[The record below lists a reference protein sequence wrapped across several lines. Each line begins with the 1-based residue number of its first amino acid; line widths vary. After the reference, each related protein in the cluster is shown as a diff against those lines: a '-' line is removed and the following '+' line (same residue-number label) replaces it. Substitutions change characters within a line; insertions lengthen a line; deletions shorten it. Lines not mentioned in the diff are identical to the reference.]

1 MKVPTTSVGPFAFLL
16 IPEAEMAEDRS
27 VDYELLGAQ
36 LRALLKDETDALANS
51 ANFVGVVYNA
61 LPEINWL
68 GIYVMRDNELVLGPF
83 QGNPACVRIPIGQGI
98 CGTAARD
105 RTTLRI
111 ADVQEFDGHIVCDP
125 ASRSEIV
132 VPLISNGRVLGVLDI
147 DSPQKGRFSEQD
159 QQGIESLC
167 EEFIR
172 SIETCATF
180 GFI

>member
-1 MKVPTTSVGPFAFLL
+1 
-16 IPEAEMAEDRS
+16 MA
-27 VDYELLGAQ
+27 VDKILDYDLLGAQ
-36 LRALLKDETDALANS
+36 LDALLKDETDVLANS
-51 ANFVGVVYNA
+51 ANFVALVYNA

-98 CGTAARD
+98 CGTAALD
-105 RTTLRI
+105 RTTLWI

-147 DSPQKGRFSEQD
+147 NSPQKGRFSEQD
-159 QQGIESLC
+159 QQGIESVC
-167 EEFIR
+167 EVFIR
-172 SIETCATF
+172 SIENRATSE
-180 GFI
+180 FI